1 LSITTTI
8 GLDGN
13 EECPSSAV
21 ELQIK
26 EKVLPIYYL
35 LLQGWNTNLV
45 LFLQFLKKLNRQ
57 ERVVEEVRLA
67 LKPYYTS
74 KRISKGDYKEILRK
88 CVPKVSSP
96 SLHRFFISW
105 TNFSQIFPF
114 RFVTQRVAK

>member
-1 LSITTTI
+1 VPPAGTDSSLSITTTI

-21 ELQIK
+21 ELQVK

-35 LLQGWNTNLV
+35 LLQEYRDV
-45 LFLQFLKKLNRQ
+45 KYKFCFLQFLKKLNRQ

-96 SLHRFFISW
+96 LLHRFLIS
-105 TNFSQIFPF
+105 
-114 RFVTQRVAK
+114 